1 MHPISEQ
8 KKLTINSI
16 SLLAN
21 RLTQGVATF
30 VLTAAIA
37 RTLGAEALGQYLLA
51 INYYYI
57 FVNLSSQGFKTLFT
71 RELTRNPEIT
81 PIYLV
86 SGTLLQLVFG
96 LIGYASMAI
105 LIFVLPYR
113 DTTSLIC
120 YLMGVMIIPFA
131 LSNITEAIFQSQEK
145 MHLIAFSTVPIYIL
159 RLLTIIWLL
168 HLHYGLIY
176 IVGILIVSES
186 MILIIQWLI
195 LIKMVKPKWQIDQD
209 FIWKTIKT
217 SRTFFAL
224 EGIGIIASRID
235 ILILSLLGS
244 EALIGIYGAIGQLLQ
259 PYYIVSSSVAL
270 AAFPGM
276 SKAVSLGQE
285 KQRQTASNTIEI
297 LLCISLPFLVGI
309 FFIGDQLLLF
319 IYQDPSFA
327 KEAIV
332 LHLVS
337 LSLITGASARIFS
350 YLLIANGLE
359 KLHLIEVVVTTVIGS
374 LAGIILVSQYQ
385 LIGAAFMSLTIGFTN
400 FGVMMYFVYDRLFHL
415 RIWQIVRRPLLISFL
430 MSMVFVVLNKFHL
443 DIILTVSFAIVS
455 YIILASLLILRKP
468 KKFSI

>member
-1 MHPISEQ
+1 MTPTSDQ
-8 KKLTINSI
+8 KKLTLNSI

-81 PIYLV
+81 PVYLV

-96 LIGYASMAI
+96 LIGYGSMAI
-105 LIFVLPYR
+105 LIFILPYR
-113 DTTSLIC
+113 DPTALIC

-159 RLLTIIWLL
+159 RLLAIIWML
-168 HLHYGLIY
+168 HLGYGLIY
-176 IVGILIVSES
+176 VVSILIISES
-186 MILIIQWLI
+186 LILIIQWLI
-195 LIKMVKPKWQIDQD
+195 LASIIKPKWQIDRD

-244 EALIGIYGAIGQLLQ
+244 EALIGIYGAVSQLLQ
-259 PYYIVSSSVAL
+259 PYYIVSSSISL
-270 AAFPGM
+270 AAFPSM
-276 SKAVSLGQE
+276 SKAVDLGKEQ
-285 KQRQTASNTIEI
+285 QQQTAANTIEI

-309 FFIGDQLLLF
+309 FFIGDRLLLF
-319 IYQDPSFA
+319 IYHDPSFA
-327 KEAIV
+327 QAAII
-332 LHLVS
+332 LHIVS
-337 LSLITGASARIFS
+337 LSLITGASARVFS

-359 KLHLIEVVVTTVIGS
+359 KLHLIEVVITTIVGS
-374 LAGIILVSQYQ
+374 LAGIVLISQYQ
-385 LIGAAFMSLTIGFTN
+385 LIGAALMSLIIGFVN
-400 FGVMMYFVYDRLFHL
+400 FGVMGYFVYDRLFHL
-415 RIWQIVRRPLLISFL
+415 KIWQMIRRPLLISFL
-430 MSMVFVVLNKFHL
+430 MSIVFLGL
-443 DIILTVSFAIVS
+443 DQIKLDFLLMIG
-455 YIILASLLILRKP
+455 LATAAYVGLAGLLVYRKH
-468 KKFSI
+468 